1 MGEIKTYT
9 GRMFDPIVPEAEKI
23 DIVDI
28 AHALSMLCRG
38 NGHMKHFY
46 SVGQHCI
53 NCMMEAKARGYS
65 KRVQLGCLLHDA
77 SEAYLSDVTRPV
89 KAALP
94 EYLKIEAPLQD
105 TIWNKWLNPSLT
117 EEERKQVFEIDD
129 GMLWHEFIPLM
140 GARLSDEEPILQS
153 EPILNF
159 MGFQET
165 EQRFLSL
172 FHKLQGD
179 EKTYFT
185 VGVDWMKPGWIAVEM
200 KGTEITAKAYKTIDA
215 LCDEYQNADTILID
229 CPLGLPES
237 KEESAQR
244 PDQEARN
251 YLKGKRKSSV
261 FNILYRQIVYAD
273 TMQEAWKLNKQ
284 LGAGMTVTGQALRPM
299 IRQVDTYIQKHPEW
313 RDRLMES
320 HPEVVF
326 QKLNHD
332 QGVECSKH
340 TLAGQMERVHIL
352 ESYVLTVQPLLKRF
366 SEKQRE
372 DVLDATALALSAQL
386 GCLNGFHTIPEN
398 PAEDRTGLKM
408 QIVYGEGKI

>member
-1 MGEIKTYT
+1 MGEIKTYS
-9 GRMFDPIVPEAEKI
+9 GKMFDPVLPETDKI
-23 DIVDI
+23 DIIDI

-46 SVGQHCI
+46 SVGQHSI

-65 KRVQLGCLLHDA
+65 VRVQLGCLLHDA

-94 EYLKIEAPLQD
+94 EYLQIEEPLQNM
-105 TIWNKWLNPSLT
+105 IWNKWLTPALT
-117 EEERKQVFEIDD
+117 QEEKTQIFDIDD
-129 GMLWHEFIPLM
+129 SILWYEFIPLM
-140 GARLSDEEPILQS
+140 GARLSDIEPILQS
-153 EPILNF
+153 EPVLEF
-159 MGFQET
+159 MGFQKT

-172 FHKLQGD
+172 FHALTGS
-179 EKTYFT
+179 EKTFFT
-185 VGVDWMKPGWIAVEM
+185 VGVDWMKPGWISVEIQ
-200 KGTEITAKAYKTIDA
+200 GTKIRVSAYQSIDT
-215 LCDEYQNADTILID
+215 LCEHYQNADIILID

-237 KEESAQR
+237 KAESALR

-273 TMQEAWKLNKQ
+273 TAQEAWELNKQ

-299 IRQVDTYIQKHPEW
+299 IRQVDSFIQAHPEW

-320 HPEVVF
+320 HPEVAF
-326 QKLNHD
+326 QKLNQD
-332 QGVECSKH
+332 QGLEYSKH
-340 TLAGQMERVHIL
+340 APEGISERVHIL
-352 ESYVLTVQPLLKRF
+352 EGYGLDIQPVLKQF
-366 SEKQRE
+366 SEKQQE
-372 DVLDATALALSAQL
+372 DVLDAACLALSAQL
-386 GCLNGFHTIPEN
+386 GCRNGFQTIPEQ

-408 QIVYGEGKI
+408 QIVYGK

>member
-9 GRMFDPIVPEAEKI
+9 GIMFDPIMPEAEKI
-23 DIVDI
+23 EIVDI

-46 SVGQHCI
+46 SVGQHSI

-65 KRVQLGCLLHDA
+65 RRVQLGCLLHDA

-94 EYLKIEAPLQD
+94 EYLKIEAPLQNA
-105 TIWNKWLNPSLT
+105 IWDKWLSPSLT
-117 EEERKQVFEIDD
+117 AEEQKLVFEIDD
-129 GMLWHEFIPLM
+129 AMLWHEFIPLM
-140 GARLSDEEPILQS
+140 GARLSEEEPVLES
-153 EPILNF
+153 EPVLDF

-172 FHKLQGD
+172 FHMLVGD
-179 EKTYFT
+179 QKTYFT
-185 VGVDWMKPGWIAVEM
+185 VGVDWMKPGWVAVELRDN
-200 KGTEITAKAYKTIDA
+200 EIGAKAYQTIDDICA
-215 LCDEYQNADTILID
+215 AYQDAEAVLID

-237 KEESAQR
+237 KEESALR

-251 YLKGKRKSSV
+251 YLKGKRKFSV
-261 FNILYRQIVYAD
+261 FNILYRQVVYAD
-273 TMQEAWKLNKQ
+273 TVQEAWELNKQ
-284 LGAGMTVTGQALRPM
+284 LDAGMTVTGQALRPM
-299 IRQVDTYIQKHPEW
+299 IRQVDTYIQAHPEW

-332 QGVECSKH
+332 QGLECSKH
-340 TLAGQMERVHIL
+340 TYVGQMERAHIL
-352 ESYVLTVQPLLKRF
+352 ESYGLDIQPLLRQF

-372 DVLDATALALSAQL
+372 DVLDAAALALSAQL
-386 GCLNGFHTIPEN
+386 GCQNGFQTIPEH
-398 PAEDRTGLKM
+398 PVEDRTGLKM
-408 QIVYGEGKI
+408 QIVYGLGY

>member
-9 GRMFDPIVPEAEKI
+9 GIMFDPIVPEAEKI

-46 SVGQHCI
+46 SVGQHSI

-65 KRVQLGCLLHDA
+65 QRVQLGCLLHDA

-94 EYLKIEAPLQD
+94 EYLKIEAPLQNA
-105 TIWNKWLNPSLT
+105 IWAKWLSPSLT
-117 EEERKQVFEIDD
+117 AEEEKLVFEIDD
-129 GMLWHEFIPLM
+129 AMLWHEFIPLM
-140 GARLSDEEPILQS
+140 GARLSEEEPVLQS
-153 EPILNF
+153 EPILDF

-172 FHKLQGD
+172 FYMLVGD
-179 EKTYFT
+179 QKTYFT
-185 VGVDWMKPGWIAVEM
+185 VGVDWMKPGWVEVELRDN
-200 KGTEITAKAYKTIDA
+200 EIGVKAYQTIDD
-215 LCDEYQNADTILID
+215 LCAAYQDAEAILID

-273 TMQEAWKLNKQ
+273 TVQEAWELNRKLR
-284 LGAGMTVTGQALRPM
+284 AGMTVTGQALRPM
-299 IRQVDTYIQKHPEW
+299 IRQVDTYIQAHPEW
-313 RDRLMES
+313 QDRLMES

-332 QGVECSKH
+332 RGLECSKH
-340 TLAGQMERVHIL
+340 TYVGQMERAHIL
-352 ESYVLTVQPLLKRF
+352 ESYGLDIQPLLRQF

-372 DVLDATALALSAQL
+372 DVLDATVLALSAQL
-386 GCLNGFHTIPEN
+386 GCQNGFQTIPEH

-408 QIVYGEGKI
+408 QIVYGVG